1 MFDGYRSA
9 LALPGA
15 VRFSSAGLVA
25 RLPNSIETLGIVLL
39 VSGQT
44 GSYALA
50 GALSAAYQLAVAVG
64 APLTSRLADRRGQ
77 TGLLTVL
84 CLANAALIALLVLL
98 IVNDSPAAASF
109 AVAALG
115 GLTQPAIGSM
125 VRARWAAIAP
135 DAPTLRSAFA
145 LESVLDELVFTVGP
159 LLTSVL
165 AFGVGLPA
173 PLVVASA
180 LVLVGGL
187 ALAMQRRTA
196 PPPAAPAEHGERGVL
211 GHPALFLVVVA
222 ALGIGGVFGMYE
234 VSVVAFTAHAG
245 QPGMSGVVLGL
256 WAFGSMLGGIVFGG
270 RHWAGTL
277 PRQALVLCGLLSVA
291 LVPSVLVRQIP
302 LLMVATFV
310 AGVLV
315 APALISAFSLTERL
329 VPVRLLTES
338 LTWATS
344 GLTVGFAAGTAVAG
358 IVVDAHGPTL
368 GFALAVGS
376 ALGATAVVAAGQRS
390 LSRSVRPPEDLPPA
404 ASIGPDPVAG
414 PTPGTPGP
422 A

>member
-98 IVNDSPAAASF
+98 IVNDAPAAASF

-165 AFGVGLPA
+165 AGAATTPFGLHHFGRLQ
-173 PLVVASA
+173 LYGVVANA
-180 LVLVGGL
+180 
-187 ALAMQRRTA
+187 
-196 PPPAAPAEHGERGVL
+196 
-211 GHPALFLVVVA
+211 VA
-222 ALGIGGVFGMYE
+222 
-234 VSVVAFTAHAG
+234 
-245 QPGMSGVVLGL
+245 
-256 WAFGSMLGGIVFGG
+256 
-270 RHWAGTL
+270 
-277 PRQALVLCGLLSVA
+277 
-291 LVPSVLVRQIP
+291 
-302 LLMVATFV
+302 
-310 AGVLV
+310 
-315 APALISAFSLTERL
+315 
-329 VPVRLLTES
+329 VPVTS
-338 LTWATS
+338 L
-344 GLTVGFAAGTAVAG
+344 
-358 IVVDAHGPTL
+358 
-368 GFALAVGS
+368 
-376 ALGATAVVAAGQRS
+376 
-390 LSRSVRPPEDLPPA
+390 
-404 ASIGPDPVAG
+404 
-414 PTPGTPGP
+414 
-422 A
+422 